1 MRTRLMLFGIALLG
15 VFGADRLGDAQNS
28 SAPQTGLPS
37 TPTTLPPIDATVP
50 AKTETATFA
59 LG

>member
-1 MRTRLMLFGIALLG
+1 MLFGIALLG
-15 VFGADRLGDAQNS
+15 VFGAGRMSDAQNS

-37 TPTTLPPIDATVP
+37 TQKTLPPIDATVP